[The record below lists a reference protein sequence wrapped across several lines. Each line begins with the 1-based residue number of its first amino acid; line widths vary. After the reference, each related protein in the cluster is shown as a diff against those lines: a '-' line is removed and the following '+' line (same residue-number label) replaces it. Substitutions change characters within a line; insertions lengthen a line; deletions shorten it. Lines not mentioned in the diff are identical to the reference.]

1 MTLPADAD
9 RLLATLRD
17 GAWLDAQV
25 FPPLSYAV
33 PGLIPEGS
41 VLLVGAPKI
50 GKSWFVLTVALAV
63 AEGGRALG
71 IEVPKR
77 PVLYLALEDGHRR
90 LQDRCRRLL
99 VGEKI
104 PPEFQY
110 LTMIEPGRVGDTI
123 AAWINWHQEPPPLI
137 ILDTLGK
144 VLPPALNNETTY
156 QRDYRV
162 GTALKRIVDTYPGA
176 TLLTNHHDRKA
187 NADDFVDAVSGTHGL
202 AGAADTII
210 VLARNRQEAAGLV
223 KVTGR
228 DVAEGEYAAT
238 FKDGAVW
245 ELDGHDL
252 EVAREKAQKVRAT
265 TRATAGAGDRMLDV
279 VLYAYAHPEGVRR
292 GDVAKALNME
302 PKAATVY
309 LARAVDAGRL
319 QRAERGL
326 YTPVISVTS
335 VTSEAADNTDN
346 TDNTPPKGGA
356 VKQDDLVPFAVAD
369 GLLARIAAE
378 RPGKLTETEHQ
389 HLLAVARENLA
400 REAQVTLAAAGKT
413 IIEAADR
420 GAFTLQCGEQFAA
433 VSIYGRLLVVYT
445 RVELAGRCHPERN

>member
-1 MTLPADAD
+1 MTYPPDAD

-17 GAWLDAQV
+17 GAWLDAQE
-25 FPPLSYAV
+25 FPPLAYAV

-50 GKSWFVLTVALAV
+50 GKSWLVLAIALAA

-71 IEVPKR
+71 LEIPKR
-77 PVLYLALEDGHRR
+77 PVLYLALEDGDRR

-99 VGEKI
+99 AGDPI

-110 LTMIEPGRVGDTI
+110 LTMIEPVRIGDTI
-123 AAWINWHQEPPPLI
+123 AAWIHWHREPPPLV

-210 VLARNRQEAAGLV
+210 VLARDRQESAGLV

-228 DVAEGEYAAT
+228 DVAEGEYAVT

-245 ELDGHDL
+245 ELEGHDL
-252 EVAREKAQKVRAT
+252 EVAREKAQKIRAT
-265 TRATAGAGDRMLDV
+265 TRATAAAGDRMLDV
-279 VLYAYAHPEGVRR
+279 VLYAYEHPQGVRR
-292 GDVAKALNME
+292 DDVAKALKLE
-302 PKAATVY
+302 PQVAGVY
-309 LARAVDAGRL
+309 LARASKAGRL

-326 YTPVISVTS
+326 YTPVTS
-335 VTSEAADNTDN
+335 VTSLRPGAANVTDN
-346 TDNTPPKGGA
+346 TRNTPPE
-356 VKQDDLVPFAVAD
+356 DAD
-369 GLLARIAAE
+369 
-378 RPGKLTETEHQ
+378 H
-389 HLLAVARENLA
+389 
-400 REAQVTLAAAGKT
+400 
-413 IIEAADR
+413 
-420 GAFTLQCGEQFAA
+420 
-433 VSIYGRLLVVYT
+433 GRLPYPDD
-445 RVELAGRCHPERN
+445 RR

>member
-1 MTLPADAD
+1 VTYPSDAD
-9 RLLATLRD
+9 HLLATLRD
-17 GAWLDAQV
+17 GAWLDAQE
-25 FPPLSYAV
+25 FPPLTYAV

-50 GKSWFVLTVALAV
+50 GKSWLVLAVALAA

-71 IEVPKR
+71 IEVPQR

-99 VGEKI
+99 AGDPI
-104 PPEFQY
+104 PERFQY
-110 LTMIEPGRVGDTI
+110 ITMIEPNRVVDTI
-123 AAWINWHQEPPPLI
+123 AAWLRWHPEPPPLV
-137 ILDTLGK
+137 ILDTLGR
-144 VLPPALNNETTY
+144 VLPPTQMGEDRY

-162 GTALKRIVDTYPGA
+162 GTALKRIVDDLPGM
-176 TLLTNHHDRKA
+176 TLLVNHHDRKA
-187 NADDFVDAVSGTHGL
+187 VAEDFVDAVSGTHGL

-210 VLARNRQEAAGLV
+210 VLARDRQESAGLV

-228 DVAEGEYAAT
+228 DVAEGEYAVT

-252 EVAREKAQKVRAT
+252 EVARQKAQKVRAT

-292 GDVAKALNME
+292 GDVAKALHME

-335 VTSEAADNTDN
+335 VMSAGQEGGPEHNSRSALLSPATPQTSRDNTDN
-346 TDNTPPKGGA
+346 TDNTPPEDGG
-356 VKQDDLVPFAVAD
+356 D
-369 GLLARIAAE
+369 
-378 RPGKLTETEHQ
+378 H
-389 HLLAVARENLA
+389 
-400 REAQVTLAAAGKT
+400 
-413 IIEAADR
+413 
-420 GAFTLQCGEQFAA
+420 
-433 VSIYGRLLVVYT
+433 GRLPYPDDDPDDH
-445 RVELAGRCHPERN
+445 EE

>member
-1 MTLPADAD
+1 MTFPLPADAD

-25 FPPLSYAV
+25 FPPLAYAI

-50 GKSWFVLTVALAV
+50 GKSWLVLAV
-63 AEGGRALG
+63 GLAAADGGKALG
-71 IEVPKR
+71 IDIPKR
-77 PVLYLALEDGHRR
+77 PVLYAALEDGDRR

-99 VGEKI
+99 ADDPI

-110 LTMIEPGRVGDTI
+110 LTRVEPGRVGDTI
-123 AAWINWHQEPPPLI
+123 AAWMHWHQQPPPLV

-144 VLPPALNNETTY
+144 VLPPAVQGEVPY

-162 GTALKRIVDTYPGA
+162 GSALKRIVDTYPGA
-176 TLLTNHHDRKA
+176 TLLVNHHQRKA
-187 NADDFVDAVSGTHGL
+187 EATDFIDAVSGTAGL

-210 VLARNRQEAAGLV
+210 VLSRDRQEGAGLL

-228 DVAEGEYAAT
+228 DVAEGEYAVT

-265 TRATAGAGDRMLDV
+265 TRATAAAGDRMLDV
-279 VLYAYAHPEGVRR
+279 VLHVYEHPDGVRR
-292 GDVAKALNME
+292 GDVAKALKLE
-302 PKAATVY
+302 PSVAGVY
-309 LARAVDAGRL
+309 LARAVDSGRL

-326 YTPVISVTS
+326 YTPVTS
-335 VTSEAADNTDN
+335 VTSLRHGPDDVTDN
-346 TDNTPPKGGA
+346 SRNTPRRTAATMGGC
-356 VKQDDLVPFAVAD
+356 PT
-369 GLLARIAAE
+369 R
-378 RPGKLTETEHQ
+378 RPGE
-389 HLLAVARENLA
+389 
-400 REAQVTLAAAGKT
+400 
-413 IIEAADR
+413 
-420 GAFTLQCGEQFAA
+420 
-433 VSIYGRLLVVYT
+433 
-445 RVELAGRCHPERN
+445 